1 MQLYKVCYQE
11 HLKKKSICAGEGARA
26 RVVGRSSRP
35 LRHLAERPCGQG
47 LRHALPG
54 VEGPGHQPPRLTQ
67 DEVVVEGGD
76 VLEGDQQAEVGAG
89 HQATGQVVLPLLH
102 SPSSPPPPTATAPTP
117 PLTLV
122 SPQLRRM
129 N

>member
-1 MQLYKVCYQE
+1 MLSRAF
-11 HLKKKSICAGEGARA
+11 KKKVNLCRGGGESEGGGEVLPTPEA
-26 RVVGRSSRP
+26 
-35 LRHLAERPCGQG
+35 LAERPCGQG

-54 VEGPGHQPPRLTQ
+54 VEGPGHQPPKLTQ